1 MYNWLAMWVINRFL
15 WTTPEYFG
23 VPNLHF
29 HLAFMQPPEDK
40 MDKSRKEIKA
50 KKKEEASSQNAAGV
64 LSHAKM
70 SHTNSNGNERT
81 SEEEQSKML

>member
-1 MYNWLAMWVINRFL
+1 
-15 WTTPEYFG
+15 
-23 VPNLHF
+23 
-29 HLAFMQPPEDK
+29 